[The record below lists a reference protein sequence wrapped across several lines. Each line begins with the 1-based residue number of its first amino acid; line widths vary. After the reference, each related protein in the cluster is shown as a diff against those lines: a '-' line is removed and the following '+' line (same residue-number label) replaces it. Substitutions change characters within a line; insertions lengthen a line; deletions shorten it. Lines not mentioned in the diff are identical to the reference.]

1 MADTVVAN
9 TVLKRSLR
17 RQRLFIDRM
26 NPLEILR
33 SEDDVR
39 ARYRFYI
46 CTIYSILRL
55 VFDDIRRPTRRSMSL
70 PPLLVLCTALRFYAS
85 GSLYLVLGDCLLISP
100 ASLCRCVNIVSKALV
115 KRSAEFIKW
124 PSVQGLE
131 ELKNRF
137 YDIAGTATCVLKLNA
152 DEFCLNTTKWILI

>member
-1 MADTVVAN
+1 MSGLGTD
-9 TVLKRSLR
+9 
-17 RQRLFIDRM
+17 F
-26 NPLEILR
+26 
-33 SEDDVR
+33 
-39 ARYRFYI
+39 YR

-115 KRSAEFIKW
+115 KRSPEFIKW

-137 YDIAGTATCVLKLNA
+137 YDIAGTSTCVILKLNA
-152 DEFCLNTTKWILI
+152 DQFCLNTTKWILI